1 MAIENYTR
9 LDRMLSSLA
18 STSAILD
25 YLKGLSLDEILI
37 ELSSVGINVMNK
49 DFLKEILIRA
59 AQADICDL
67 RVRRSVEKT
76 PKPITV
82 DKFREHSIK
91 IKKAYLD
98 AFKTGN
104 KQHILSVSNTLLIE
118 IDKLQKWPRILG
130 QEYPTVWLDQA
141 KYQINKYVNA
151 SSNAKGVVTLVN
163 KVEK

>member
-18 STSAILD
+18 STSAIFD
-25 YLKGLSLDEILI
+25 YLKGLSLDEILL

-49 DFLKEILIRA
+49 EFLKEILIRA
-59 AQADICDL
+59 AQADICEL
-67 RVRRSVEKT
+67 RVRRSVERT
-76 PKPITV
+76 PKPITI

-98 AFKTGN
+98 AFKTGD
-104 KQHILSVSNTLLIE
+104 KKRILSVANTLLVE

-141 KYQINKYVNA
+141 KSQITEYIKA
-151 SSNAKGVVTLVN
+151 STNTKGAVTLVN